1 MMIDG
6 SEDVGLD
13 FNSFYDL
20 MLTLCRVKEFGKTQ
34 YGSVNFDVII
44 LNSGIL
50 IIIGC

>member
-34 YGSVNFDVII
+34 YGSVNFDEF
-44 LNSGIL
+44 
-50 IIIGC
+50 